1 MIDGE
6 DTILPI
12 LTFDAKTDWLSLY
25 QIAEPDLE
33 EKGLERLI
41 AALSSSVKC
50 VAVEREY
57 IDKDYRDTFS
67 HYHSKRF
74 STPSSRCLRLHFF
87 DSQITRTILKEAS
100 VDDDKRKNLNKSYL
114 GYSVI
119 RPTRPNC
126 IGRTFLKPSSRG
138 PASAFACLCPEEVSI
153 LGTELKIEG
162 FPFISQDTDV
172 TVCAESAV
180 WMMLRYFSNRYHLY
194 PETYPFQVVNL
205 TSNYSIGRN
214 VPSSGLNEWQMAEAL
229 RKIGRPP
236 LIYSRKSCESIKQ
249 DFDHLLYTYIESGIP
264 VLAGLADHVVVAF
277 GHRSDFSANPPG
289 AETIFTSAYNQALV
303 VNDDNSVPYQLLHRT
318 GLVSGAGAQASK
330 FKFDDIVDFIVPL
343 HEKVFLPAESFQ
355 TVVIELLE
363 KNPIFGFK
371 VLSPSLRNSRL
382 VLRLFLTTGK
392 SFKKRL
398 GERKMGNT
406 VVEDTYR
413 NIPLPH
419 FVWVCEISN
428 VDSFARHEIF
438 GEILWDA
445 TRNLR
450 EPNGWIA
457 LHYPEIL
464 VVDIGSALNGRQKLC
479 RVDLQN
485 STAYKIYK
493 NNLQDI

>member
-12 LTFDAKTDWLSLY
+12 LTFDANTDWLSLY

-87 DSQITRTILKEAS
+87 DSQITRTILQEAG
-100 VDDDKRKNLNKSYL
+100 VDAEKRKNLNKSYL

-119 RPTRPNC
+119 RPTKPNC

-236 LIYSRKSCESIKQ
+236 LIYSRKSCLSIKQ

-277 GHRSDFSANPPG
+277 GHRSDFSATPPG
-289 AETIFTSAYNQALV
+289 SETIFTSAYNQALV

-330 FKFDDIVDFIVPL
+330 LSLMTSLILLSLCMKKFFCRLKAFKPSLSNFWRKIQYLGSKFCRR
-343 HEKVFLPAESFQ
+343 HCE
-355 TVVIELLE
+355 TVV
-363 KNPIFGFK
+363 
-371 VLSPSLRNSRL
+371 
-382 VLRLFLTTGK
+382 
-392 SFKKRL
+392 
-398 GERKMGNT
+398 
-406 VVEDTYR
+406 
-413 NIPLPH
+413 
-419 FVWVCEISN
+419 
-428 VDSFARHEIF
+428 
-438 GEILWDA
+438 
-445 TRNLR
+445 
-450 EPNGWIA
+450 
-457 LHYPEIL
+457 
-464 VVDIGSALNGRQKLC
+464 
-479 RVDLQN
+479 
-485 STAYKIYK
+485 
-493 NNLQDI
+493 